1 MGRSRARGE
10 HQSGLTHQKGIDM
23 ATVKKAAAAKSVI
36 KRAAKKAVKQAVKKA
51 VKNTVTRIAPSQG
64 FLDGV
69 AMRSKVLGPDYV
81 AGAFKNS
88 DDINRPFQEIATEM
102 AWGKVWTR
110 PGLTLRERSLLT
122 LAICIA
128 LNRPNEVRIHLRG
141 AIRNGVTRVELR
153 ELILHSFLYCGG
165 PAALDAY
172 KTVREAWPEIERA
185 EKRLAEKTGK
195 KPVKKAVKKSAKK

>member
-1 MGRSRARGE
+1 
-10 HQSGLTHQKGIDM
+10 M
-23 ATVKKAAAAKSVI
+23 ASKAAGKAVKKKANGAVTRVAKSATKSAAKTAVKTAV
-36 KRAAKKAVKQAVKKA
+36 KRAAKNSAGNQGAAKRAV
-51 VKNTVTRIAPSQG
+51 PSQG

-81 AGAFKNS
+81 AGAFNNS

-128 LNRPNEVRIHLRG
+128 LNRPAEVRIHLRG
-141 AIRNGVTRVELR
+141 AVRNGVTRVELR
-153 ELILHSFLYCGG
+153 ELILHSVLYCGG

-172 KTVREAWPEIERA
+172 KTVREAWPAIEAA
-185 EKRLAEKTGK
+185 EKRLAAKTGK
-195 KPVKKAVKKSAKK
+195 KPAKKAAKKLPKK

>member
-1 MGRSRARGE
+1 
-10 HQSGLTHQKGIDM
+10 M
-23 ATVKKAAAAKSVI
+23 ATTKKTAAAKPAI
-36 KRAAKKAVKQAVKKA
+36 KRAARKAVKSAAKR
-51 VKNTVTRIAPSQG
+51 TAPNQG

-81 AGAFKNS
+81 AGAFNNS
-88 DDINRPFQEIATEM
+88 DDINMPFQEIATEM

-128 LNRPNEVRIHLRG
+128 LNRPNEIRIHLRG

-172 KTVREAWPEIERA
+172 KTVREAWPDIEKA
-185 EKRLAEKTGK
+185 EKKLAAKTGK
-195 KPVKKAVKKSAKK
+195 KPVKKAVKKTPTK

>member
-1 MGRSRARGE
+1 
-10 HQSGLTHQKGIDM
+10 M
-23 ATVKKAAAAKSVI
+23 ATTKKTATAKPVVKRV
-36 KRAAKKAVKQAVKKA
+36 AKKTVKIPA
-51 VKNTVTRIAPSQG
+51 RRSAPSQG

-81 AGAFKNS
+81 AGAFSNS

-122 LAICIA
+122 LAFCIA
-128 LNRPNEVRIHLRG
+128 LNRPAEVRIHLRG

-172 KTVREAWPEIERA
+172 KTVREAWPDIEKA
-185 EKRLAEKTGK
+185 EKRLAGKT
-195 KPVKKAVKKSAKK
+195 VKKSARKAEKGLQK

>member
-1 MGRSRARGE
+1 
-10 HQSGLTHQKGIDM
+10 M
-23 ATVKKAAAAKSVI
+23 ATTKKAAAAKPVI
-36 KRAAKKAVKQAVKKA
+36 KRTAKKAVKSAAKR
-51 VKNTVTRIAPSQG
+51 TVPSQG

-81 AGAFKNS
+81 AGAFNNS
-88 DDINRPFQEIATEM
+88 DDINLPFQEIATEM

-128 LNRPNEVRIHLRG
+128 LNRPAEVRIHLRG

-172 KTVREAWPEIERA
+172 KTVREAWPDIEKA
-185 EKRLAEKTGK
+185 EKRLAAKTAK
-195 KPVKKAVKKSAKK
+195 KPVRKAVKKTPTK

>member
-1 MGRSRARGE
+1 
-10 HQSGLTHQKGIDM
+10 M
-23 ATVKKAAAAKSVI
+23 ATPKAPAAKRTAARASKGAS
-36 KRAAKKAVKQAVKKA
+36 KR
-51 VKNTVTRIAPSQG
+51 TTPLSTTRTTTRTAPTQG

-81 AGAFKNS
+81 AGAFDNS

-102 AWGKVWTR
+102 AWGRVWTR

-128 LNRPNEVRIHLRG
+128 LNRPAEIRIHLRG

-172 KTVREAWPEIERA
+172 KTVREAWPEIEKA
-185 EKRLAEKTGK
+185 EKRLAAKTAR
-195 KPVKKAVKKSAKK
+195 KPVKKAAKKAAQPQ

>member
-1 MGRSRARGE
+1 
-10 HQSGLTHQKGIDM
+10 M
-23 ATVKKAAAAKSVI
+23 ASKAAGKAVKKKTNGAATRVAKSAAKSAA
-36 KRAAKKAVKQAVKKA
+36 KRA
-51 VKNTVTRIAPSQG
+51 APSQG

-81 AGAFKNS
+81 AGAFNNS
-88 DDINRPFQEIATEM
+88 DDINMPFQEIATEM

-128 LNRPNEVRIHLRG
+128 LNRPAEVRIHLRG

-172 KTVREAWPEIERA
+172 KTVREAWPDIEKA
-185 EKRLAEKTGK
+185 EKRLAAKTGK
-195 KPVKKAVKKSAKK
+195 KLVKKAVKKTPTK